1 MHVGHIRST
10 IIGESLSRLLKL
22 NGHKVTKDN
31 HLGDWGTQFGIL
43 LYAIKREGIDLDS
56 LGDEPVAKLEDLYRM
71 GNQWIKDD
79 KQALEEARDE
89 LVKLQKG
96 DEENLSLWQKI
107 RDLSMDSFEQVY
119 RLLGVSFDY
128 AHGESFYRDQ
138 VKEVYTSLGQHN
150 ICQEDAG
157 ALVVFHPEHK
167 RFAKQPFIIRKSDGA
182 SNYATTDLA
191 TLKFRAEEWQSDQII
206 YVTDGRQRDHF
217 EQLFLTA
224 QKWFSAESK
233 NLPTLSHVWFGT
245 ILGEDNK
252 AIKTRDGQPIKLVD
266 LLAEAIRRASEMVKE
281 KNPDLPEAEI
291 NRRAQVIGLG
301 AVKYADLSQDR
312 TLDYVFSWEKLLA
325 MQGNTAPYL
334 QYAVARVCSIFR
346 KIEGDP
352 EEFIDQAREPKTEA
366 EKKLAR
372 KLIFFPLAIEQ
383 ATRELKPHFLCTYL
397 YELATEFSSFYN
409 QDKVMVSEPEAQ
421 GLRLLLCKTTQTYL
435 QTGLEM
441 LGIETLEEM

>member
-1 MHVGHIRST
+1 
-10 IIGESLSRLLKL
+10 
-22 NGHKVTKDN
+22 
-31 HLGDWGTQFGIL
+31 
-43 LYAIKREGIDLDS
+43 
-56 LGDEPVAKLEDLYRM
+56 
-71 GNQWIKDD
+71 
-79 KQALEEARDE
+79 
-89 LVKLQKG
+89 
-96 DEENLSLWQKI
+96 
-107 RDLSMDSFEQVY
+107 
-119 RLLGVSFDY
+119 
-128 AHGESFYRDQ
+128 
-138 VKEVYTSLGQHN
+138 
-150 ICQEDAG
+150 
-157 ALVVFHPEHK
+157 
-167 RFAKQPFIIRKSDGA
+167 
-182 SNYATTDLA
+182 
-191 TLKFRAEEWQSDQII
+191 
-206 YVTDGRQRDHF
+206 
-217 EQLFLTA
+217 
-224 QKWFSAESK
+224 
-233 NLPTLSHVWFGT
+233 
-245 ILGEDNK
+245 
-252 AIKTRDGQPIKLVD
+252 VD
-266 LLAEAIRRASEMVKE
+266 LLAEAIRRATEMVRE
-281 KNPDLPEAEI
+281 KNPDLPADEM

-352 EEFIDQAREPKTEA
+352 EEFIRQAREPKTEA